1 MKKNI
6 AFISL
11 KSQFCKDVCK
21 SFCDDFEMIYADFN
35 DILQFNLVNQNMLSV
50 AGKEYFDA
58 EEQKVLKSI
67 VSCENIVLNIDFVVL
82 NKGENLKLVKETC
95 LIIYLK
101 FTKKLLE
108 QQNKKTDE
116 QQKKLLVAY
125 DAENKICSGFADL
138 IVEIGGNVQKDCK
151 KITENIKKFYN
162 I

>member
-11 KSQFCKDVCK
+11 KSQFCKNVCK
-21 SFCDDFEMIYADFN
+21 KFSDGFEMIYADFN
-35 DILQFNLVNQNMLSV
+35 EILQFNLVNQNMLSV

-67 VSCENIVLNIDFVVL
+67 VGCENIVLNIDFGVL
-82 NKGENLKLVKETC
+82 NKAENLKIVKETC

-108 QQNKKTDE
+108 QCNKTTGE

-138 IVEIGGNVQKDCK
+138 TVEIGGNVQKDCN
-151 KITENIKKFYN
+151 KITQKIKNFYN